1 MFFLQVKT
9 RGSQR
14 SAEPQEATQ
23 WGEVRAAAPG
33 GEDVLCLVEMR
44 FIRLHLS
51 RIHNRMRGVTWAPFH
66 LHPNFPLFSLTYRHW
81 SAGELFETCPSSE
94 LCSLFW

>member
-1 MFFLQVKT
+1 MFLLQVKT

-33 GEDVLCLVEMR
+33 GEDVLCVVLQGAVNFSIALRLLSIGSCLSSSTKRMLLIER
-44 FIRLHLS
+44 FI
-51 RIHNRMRGVTWAPFH
+51 
-66 LHPNFPLFSLTYRHW
+66 
-81 SAGELFETCPSSE
+81 C
-94 LCSLFW
+94 